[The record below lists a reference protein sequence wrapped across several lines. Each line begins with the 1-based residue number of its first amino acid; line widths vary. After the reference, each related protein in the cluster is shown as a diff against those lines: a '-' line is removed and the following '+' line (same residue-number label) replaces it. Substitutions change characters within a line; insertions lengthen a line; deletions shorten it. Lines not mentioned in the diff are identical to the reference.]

1 MSPRAG
7 SPRSL
12 PGDAKAGGDNGAY
25 DAAAGLT
32 SLLATLG
39 EPRSVEA
46 TALAV
51 AAGAVARR
59 RVPKRRPRSARRPAP
74 QVPMAEIFALL
85 AALAGPGP
93 VPGGL
98 PVRLSASPFANFE
111 EAHAAYVASRSRY
124 NRGGGGDVAAASV
137 VSVAFQSPVNGE
149 LWWAPGDALR
159 GVAARPMAR
168 RVRTGEDAGRL
179 HGYRGRQYTLVTR
192 SGVGEVPTAD
202 RAADASLVQIWRV
215 DGAGAGA
222 DTPAT
227 LPRTPVSAARTVG
240 DDPAALRRRIAELE
254 RQLEAALREN
264 EELRK
269 RVPDLEPLSD
279 SHRSLDS
286 GELSMLGSLH
296 RLFDRTPPESFNSEA
311 SYFGARASFA
321 SFLSR
326 SQENSPPSDAPDSR
340 PLDDDVLLPE
350 EAPAS
355 DLSMYP
361 TLFGSPSPS
370 PRPLGPP
377 NRKRRASV

>member
-1 MSPRAG
+1 
-7 SPRSL
+7 
-12 PGDAKAGGDNGAY
+12 
-25 DAAAGLT
+25 
-32 SLLATLG
+32 
-39 EPRSVEA
+39 
-46 TALAV
+46 
-51 AAGAVARR
+51 
-59 RVPKRRPRSARRPAP
+59 
-74 QVPMAEIFALL
+74 MAEIFALL

>member
-59 RVPKRRPRSARRPAP
+59 RVPKRRPRSARNPAP